1 MLESFKAHMETLV
14 LNGKVR
20 KSMMECKLS
29 TMQYMLNVI
38 TSYDIIVIVDIQG
51 DGEGYS
57 DCGKTREWYN
67 RRSLQ
72 NKTHTN

>member
-1 MLESFKAHMETLV
+1 METLV

-20 KSMMECKLS
+20 KSMMECMLS

-51 DGEGYS
+51 DREGY
-57 DCGKTREWYN
+57 
-67 RRSLQ
+67 
-72 NKTHTN
+72 